1 MGVCIGVRRKGGD
14 WIGNRGCIPE
24 WGVRTGDAGG
34 YRALRFKPVP
44 YVGVKEIG
52 AVALGP
58 GLGQNGQGQ
67 G

>member
-1 MGVCIGVRRKGGD
+1 MGVWVGVQRKGGD
-14 WIGNRGCIPE
+14 WIGNGGCASE
-24 WGVRTGDAGG
+24 GGVRTGDAGG

-44 YVGVKEIG
+44 YIGVKEIG

-58 GLGQNGQGQ
+58 GLGHNGQEQ